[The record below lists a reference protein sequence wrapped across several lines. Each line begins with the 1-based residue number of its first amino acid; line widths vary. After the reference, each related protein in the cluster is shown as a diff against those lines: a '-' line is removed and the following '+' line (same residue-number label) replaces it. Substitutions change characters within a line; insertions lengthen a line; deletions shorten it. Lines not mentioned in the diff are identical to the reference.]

1 MSLIYSRSR
10 LKLPR
15 LYIFNSNRNNSN
27 NKKRKTIIIT
37 VLIMALISYI
47 VLKSV
52 TPIFNDVCTDK
63 AKSVATIVT
72 NEETGKAIEGYKYS
86 DFIIIHKD
94 TNGNVIMLES
104 NMVNINTVVSNAAN
118 NIQIHFDN
126 IKNEDI
132 TISLGSFTG
141 ISILA
146 GRGYP
151 VPIRISTV
159 GNVKTEIRSEFI
171 EKGINQTLHRLYLD
185 IECEV
190 SILTPFNTIKEK
202 VNNQLIIAENVV
214 VGKIPNAYYNLS
226 GMSKSEAMEVIE

>member
-1 MSLIYSRSR
+1 MSLIYSRPR

-15 LYIFNSNRNNSN
+15 LYIYNSNRNNSN
-27 NKKRKTIIIT
+27 NKNKKAVIIT
-37 VLIMALISYI
+37 ILIMILISYI

-52 TPIFNDVCTDK
+52 TPIFNDVCIDK

-94 TNGNVIMLES
+94 DNGNVIMLES
-104 NMVNINTVVSNAAN
+104 NMVNINTVISNAAT
-118 NIQIHFDN
+118 NIQLHFDN

-159 GNVKTEIRSEFI
+159 GNVKTEVKSEFI

-202 VNNQLIIAENVV
+202 VDNQLIIAENVI
-214 VGKIPNAYYNLS
+214 VGKIPSAYYNLS
-226 GMSKSEAMEVIE
+226 GISQSEAMEVIE